1 MNDDHE
7 KIEVELNKDAS
18 LVSCLGAIIVIPII
32 ASRMLVDK
40 TFSILKKIYNIRL

>member
-7 KIEVELNKDAS
+7 KIEFELNKDTA

-32 ASRMLVDK
+32 FSRILINK
-40 TFSILKKIYNIRL
+40 TINIFKKIYNIRL